1 MQTHVACVKAD
12 RFPASVRMNASQTF
26 KNCSS
31 SGAIGAARTILVQR
45 RERRGETIQILGL
58 EDLLPH
64 GLGGTLVVVNMV
76 VPAARGL
83 FRGGMLTYQTKTLQW
98 HPRPRRSPSNNRWR
112 VIGRPLGPT
121 GSPELFCA
129 DYKFG
134 YHPITLAPI
143 LDACILIRALL

>member
-1 MQTHVACVKAD
+1 MDLKSPSRHLVQRRTQTHVACVKAD
-12 RFPASVRMNASQTF
+12 RFPASVQMNASQTI

-83 FRGGMLTYQTKTLQW
+83 SGCLHTKAKHCSSTLDLAGVRLTI
-98 HPRPRRSPSNNRWR
+98 
-112 VIGRPLGPT
+112 VGV
-121 GSPELFCA
+121 
-129 DYKFG
+129 
-134 YHPITLAPI
+134 
-143 LDACILIRALL
+143 